1 VQTVVSVILPFFA
14 LVAVGYGAGR
24 WRVLDAGGINGVNR
38 FVFFFALPCL
48 LFAKMAATPVS
59 IVFNATFL
67 AAYITGGLTLFVAAA
82 VAGRLLFRGTL
93 AEGGLL
99 GLAACYGNI
108 GYMGI
113 PLLVAA
119 VGETIAV
126 PLALILTVDLIL
138 FVPLGML
145 VIEIG
150 KGKGESMR
158 HVVRAAGRVLLTN
171 PLVIAIVAGIGVS
184 AAGVTLAGPIVAFT
198 GLLGRTAGPCAMFG
212 LGAVLAGRPAGRG
225 LGTVA
230 YMSIGKLVVHPVVIA
245 GSMTAFGV
253 AAPWS
258 TAAVLA
264 AGMPIAAVLFVIGQ
278 QYDVY
283 PERASTAVLASTA
296 LSVVTVTVL
305 LLLLRQVGGQV

>member
-1 VQTVVSVILPFFA
+1 MQNVLSVILPFFA
-14 LVAVGYGAGR
+14 LVLTGYGAGR
-24 WRVLDAGGINGVNR
+24 WRVLDEAGINGVNR
-38 FVFFFALPCL
+38 FVFYFALPCL
-48 LFAKMAATPVS
+48 LFVKMAATPVS
-59 IVFNATFL
+59 IVFNGPFL
-67 AAYITGGLTLFVAAA
+67 AAYITGGLALFTAAA
-82 VAGRLLFRGTL
+82 LVGRFVFRGTL

-126 PLALILTVDLIL
+126 PLALILTVDLVL

-150 KGKGESMR
+150 KGEGDSVR
-158 HVVRAAGRVLLTN
+158 HVVRAAGRVFLTN
-171 PLVIAIVAGIGVS
+171 PLVIAIVAGIATS
-184 AAGVTLAGPIVAFT
+184 AAGVTLPGPVAAFT
-198 GLLGRTAGPCAMFG
+198 GLLGGTAGPCAMFG

-225 LGTVA
+225 LGMVA

-253 AAPWS
+253 VAPWS

-296 LSVVTVTVL
+296 LSVLTLTAL
-305 LLLLRQVGGQV
+305 LLLVGGGTPG